1 MRDFATKS
9 FVRARSRDSSATAG
23 KPQCPYISRMSQKI
37 TPLSALLLTVPPLLW
52 AGNAV
57 IGRMVNNLV
66 PPITLNFLRWAVA
79 LFILLP
85 LASWVLRRSSGLW
98 QHWRRFA
105 LLSLLGVGCYN
116 ALQYLALQ
124 TSTPLNV
131 TLVAAS
137 GPVWMLAI
145 GALFFQ
151 APVRRAQMYGAVL
164 SILGVLVVLSRG
176 DWAQLM
182 AVRLVAGDLFILLA
196 TACWSWYSWLLS
208 RRDEPEAIRQDWAA
222 FLLAQVVFGLAWS
235 GLFASMEWGL
245 TEAHITWGWP
255 LIGALAFV
263 AVGPA
268 VLAYRCWGMGVQQAG
283 PAVAGFF
290 ANLTPL
296 FAAIFSAAF
305 LGELP
310 HLYHALA
317 FALIIGGIWVSSRP

>member
-1 MRDFATKS
+1 
-9 FVRARSRDSSATAG
+9 
-23 KPQCPYISRMSQKI
+23 MSQKLKPA
-37 TPLSALLLTVPPLLW
+37 TALLLTVPPLLW

-57 IGRMVNNLV
+57 VGRLVSDLV
-66 PPITLNFLRWAVA
+66 PPITLNFLRWLVA

-85 LASWVLRRSSGLW
+85 LAWRVLRPGSGLW
-98 QHWRRFA
+98 SHWRRFG

-151 APVRRAQMYGAVL
+151 APVRRAQVQGAVL
-164 SILGVLVVLSRG
+164 SIAGVLVVLSRG

-182 AVRLVAGDLFILLA
+182 AVRLVTGDLFILLA

-208 RRDEPEAIRQDWAA
+208 REDEPEAIRQNWAT
-222 FLLAQVVFGLAWS
+222 FLLAQVIFGLGWS
-235 GLFASMEWGL
+235 GLFASAEWSL
-245 TEAHITWGWP
+245 TNAQIHWGWP
-255 LIGALAFV
+255 LVSALAFV

-268 VLAYRCWGMGVQQAG
+268 VLAYRCWGLGIQQAG

-296 FAAIFSAAF
+296 FAAVLSAAF

-310 HLYHALA
+310 HLYHAAA
-317 FALIIGGIWVSSRP
+317 FALIVAGIVVSARR